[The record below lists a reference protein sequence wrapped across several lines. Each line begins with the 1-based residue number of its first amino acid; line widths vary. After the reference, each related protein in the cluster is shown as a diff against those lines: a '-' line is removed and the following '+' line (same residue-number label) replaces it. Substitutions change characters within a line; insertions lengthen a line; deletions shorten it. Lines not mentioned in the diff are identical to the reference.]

1 MGGTYG
7 YTRATEGKKK
17 FHGGIDLYAQP
28 GTDCYAIY
36 DGIVTSVLQGND
48 FGNFVIAR
56 VNFPDW
62 KCWAVY
68 AHLSKVL
75 VTKGTK
81 LQPGTVIGK
90 TGTSG
95 NSSPHYPHLH
105 FEIWHSLKAGEAGT
119 KEKYRLD
126 PLYVLGPIPFEPF
139 AGEIV
144 DWYTSRA

>member
-1 MGGTYG
+1 LF
-7 YTRATEGKKK
+7 AE
-17 FHGGIDLYAQP
+17 P
-28 GTDCYAIY
+28 GTDCYAVY
-36 DGIVTSVLQGND
+36 DGVVQGVHEGDD

-56 VNFPDW
+56 VDFPDW

-75 VTKGTK
+75 VTKGAK
-81 LQPGTVIGK
+81 LEPGTVIGR

-105 FEIWHSLKAGEAGT
+105 FEIWRSLKAGEAGT

-126 PLYVLGPIPFEPF
+126 PLYVLGPIPFQPF
-139 AGEIV
+139 ATEIV